1 LILFGVQTRLDR
13 VPHDPG
19 ALGLLVEHSGDRAG
33 ECHGHCREVYP
44 VALGQGSHL
53 EDRHAATVVEMTTF
67 LLVRHGE
74 TDWNRENRFQGH
86 ADPPLNELGRSQARE
101 LATSLARDGID
112 AVYASPLQRARE
124 TAEIIARALAL
135 DVGTDPRLME
145 VDVGSWSGLTR
156 DDVAA
161 RFPEAFDR
169 WRAGSHG
176 WAGGETY
183 EELAT
188 RVLRAL
194 REIAARH
201 PGGTVLVIGHGG
213 TVRSMLAH
221 AARLDLASHRT
232 VVGPTANCSV
242 HRLALRDGDLVG
254 VD

>member
-1 LILFGVQTRLDR
+1 VA
-13 VPHDPG
+13 H
-19 ALGLLVEHSGDRAG
+19 AG
-33 ECHGHCREVYP
+33 
-44 VALGQGSHL
+44 
-53 EDRHAATVVEMTTF
+53 TVIDVTMF

-101 LATSLARDGID
+101 LAASLARDGVD

-124 TAEIIARALAL
+124 TAEIVGGALGL
-135 DVGTDPRLME
+135 DVRIDSRLME

-156 DDVAA
+156 DDLEA
-161 RFPEAFDR
+161 RFPEAFGR

-176 WAGGETY
+176 WDDGETY
-183 EELAT
+183 EELAA
-188 RVLRAL
+188 RVLDAL
-194 REIAARH
+194 HEIGAAN
-201 PGGTVLVIGHGG
+201 PDGTVLVVGHGG

-232 VVGPTANCSV
+232 VVGPASNCSV